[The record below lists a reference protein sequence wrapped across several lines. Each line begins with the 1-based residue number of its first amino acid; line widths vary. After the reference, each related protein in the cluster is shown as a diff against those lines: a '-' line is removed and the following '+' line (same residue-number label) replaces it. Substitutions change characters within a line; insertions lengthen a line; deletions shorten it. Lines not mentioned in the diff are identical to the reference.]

1 MSRRSPASAC
11 NLGAQ
16 AGACQVGDSLDGE
29 PAVPKPA
36 LAAARRAR
44 TSGHFG
50 PLLARSSLR
59 CSLSKGASA
68 ATLIAVAV
76 LVSGCGWFD
85 DSKSEKAAVSVFDI
99 KPGQCF
105 NPPNTVKSEL
115 SRLHAVPCD
124 QPHTQESYAS
134 VPFAHK
140 DGSEVSAYPGDAALK
155 SFADGACAQEYS
167 GYVGKDYLDSSYF
180 FTYLLPSARGWEQQK
195 DRNVLCFV
203 TTTGQQ
209 LTASVKNSKR

>member
-1 MSRRSPASAC
+1 MPVLRMPSPRSVPSGRAR
-11 NLGAQ
+11 
-16 AGACQVGDSLDGE
+16 QVCRAAPLVSL
-29 PAVPKPA
+29 AL
-36 LAAARRAR
+36 LAA
-44 TSGHFG
+44 
-50 PLLARSSLR
+50 
-59 CSLSKGASA
+59 
-68 ATLIAVAV
+68 
-76 LVSGCGWFD
+76 GCGVFGG
-85 DSKSEKAAVSVFDI
+85 SKSGGNSVSVFDV

-105 NPPNTVKSEL
+105 DAPGEVKSEL
-115 SRLHAVPCD
+115 SKLKSVPCD

-134 VPFAHK
+134 IAYTAK

-155 SFADGACAQEYS
+155 VFADGACAQRYT

>member
-1 MSRRSPASAC
+1 
-11 NLGAQ
+11 
-16 AGACQVGDSLDGE
+16 LDGE
-29 PAVPKPA
+29 PAVPKSAP
-36 LAAARRAR
+36 AAARRAR
-44 TSGHFG
+44 
-50 PLLARSSLR
+50 P
-59 CSLSKGASA
+59 SA
-68 ATLIAVAV
+68 ALIAATVAV
-76 LVSGCGWFD
+76 LVSGCGLFG

-105 NPPNTVKSEL
+105 NPPSTVKSEL

-134 VPFAHK
+134 VPFASK

>member
-1 MSRRSPASAC
+1 MPVTPAPPPAGPVPSGRARQVSRAA
-11 NLGAQ
+11 
-16 AGACQVGDSLDGE
+16 
-29 PAVPKPA
+29 A
-36 LAAARRAR
+36 LAGVAL
-44 TSGHFG
+44 
-50 PLLARSSLR
+50 LLA
-59 CSLSKGASA
+59 
-68 ATLIAVAV
+68 
-76 LVSGCGWFD
+76 GCGMFGG
-85 DSKSEKAAVSVFDI
+85 SKSGATSVSVFDV

-105 NPPNTVKSEL
+105 DPPGTVKSEL
-115 SRLHAVPCD
+115 SKLKSVPCD

-134 VPFAHK
+134 VRYTSK

-155 SFADGACAQEYS
+155 VFADGACAQQYT
-167 GYVGKDYLDSSYF
+167 GYVGRDYLDSSYF